1 MIEQSYDLNKECNM
15 NGKIFLP
22 LNHLCLR
29 TVGFEYHL
37 VDVSLAHENDEDVDA
52 LDHVQEGSEV
62 PEKNI

>member
-1 MIEQSYDLNKECNM
+1 M

-52 LDHVQEGSEV
+52 LDHVQEVSEV
-62 PEKNI
+62 PEKILNTREYHNIIVT